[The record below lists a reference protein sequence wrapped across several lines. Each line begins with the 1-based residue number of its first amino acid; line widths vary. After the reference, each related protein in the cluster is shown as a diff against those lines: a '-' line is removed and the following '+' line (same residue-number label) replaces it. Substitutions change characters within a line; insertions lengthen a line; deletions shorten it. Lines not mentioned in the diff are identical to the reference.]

1 VWLEVLVVV
10 LPQHQLTGT
19 NLDIYHR
26 GSGQLINRDKS
37 VVFFSNNTDD
47 MNLVVENTLQVHNEA
62 LAEKY
67 LGLPTAVGRSTKE
80 AFEYMPTKIK
90 ALVGSW
96 SGREASCAGRKIL
109 LKSKAQ
115 AVPTY
120 PMSCFML
127 PISMC
132 SKMRST
138 IANYWWGS
146 SADNRRMH
154 WLKWDSLTRPNAKG
168 GMGFRDLPLFNKS
181 LLGN

>member
-67 LGLPTAVGRSTKE
+67 LGLPTAVG
-80 AFEYMPTKIK
+80 
-90 ALVGSW
+90 
-96 SGREASCAGRKIL
+96 
-109 LKSKAQ
+109 
-115 AVPTY
+115 
-120 PMSCFML
+120 
-127 PISMC
+127 
-132 SKMRST
+132 
-138 IANYWWGS
+138 
-146 SADNRRMH
+146 
-154 WLKWDSLTRPNAKG
+154 
-168 GMGFRDLPLFNKS
+168 
-181 LLGN
+181 